1 MFFLTSILLG
11 NGNSSYPDALREAQT
26 QVYVETIHQ
35 VIQQLKAGE
44 IDGIRWRRVA
54 LVGFSIGGI
63 VANSITDQYPLDLD
77 TVLLHGIS
85 WDVTWLYPAFIYGVH
100 APAAQ
105 IDPERWG
112 HLPLQYLTHPTPEA
126 RETACF
132 YGSFDRNIL
141 AADFYY
147 RDFDSLGAAIT
158 LTYHLVDAPEYRG
171 PVFLGIGESKLY
183 ASIFSQPLELPANF
197 HPYPDDNTFCGGP
210 RCLGQAYEVYNR
222 YPAASNHTVKVYANT
237 GHLILYHHTGTQLME
252 DSLQFLRAHGF

>member
-1 MFFLTSILLG
+1 MWDFPYQPETYSWTKKMNEAGYSTLAVDLVG
-11 NGNSSYPDALREAQT
+11 NGNSTFPDALREGQT

-35 VIQQLKAGE
+35 VIQKLKAGE

-63 VANSITDQYPLDLD
+63 VANSITEQYPLDLD

-85 WDVTWLYPAFIYGVH
+85 WDTTWIYPAFIYGVQ

-112 HLPLQYLTHPTPEA
+112 HIPLQYMTQPTPEA

-141 AADFYY
+141 KADFYY
-147 RDFDSLGAAIT
+147 RDFDPLGAAIT
-158 LTYHLVDAPEYRG
+158 FTYHLTDAPEYRG
-171 PVFLGIGESKLY
+171 PVFLGIGENDS
-183 ASIFSQPLELPANF
+183 
-197 HPYPDDNTFCGGP
+197 TFCGGP
-210 RCLGQAYEVYNR
+210 KCRGQAYEVYNR
-222 YPAASNHTVKVYANT
+222 YTAASDHTVKVYANT
-237 GHLILYHHTGTQLME
+237 GHLILYHHTGPQLME